1 MKLKIE
7 NRKNKSKIENRKS
20 KIGNRKLEI
29 GNWNLD
35 IGYWILEIA
44 NRKSQIANWK
54 LEIEYWKLEIG
65 YWKLEIGN
73 WKVEIQNFLVYTNVD
88 YHFWFRKYSPIFNFK
103 FDPILGLF
111 GSFGANF
118 GFGVKSKKF
127 FGTFLHR
134 LTTFILDVQPYL

>member
-1 MKLKIE
+1 MLLTDLL
-7 NRKNKSKIENRKS
+7 RKSKIENGKS
-20 KIGNRKLEI
+20 DIGNRQSEIGNRKLKI
-29 GNWNLD
+29 GNW
-35 IGYWILEIA
+35 I
-44 NRKSQIANWK
+44 
-54 LEIEYWKLEIG
+54 
-65 YWKLEIGN
+65 LEIGN

-134 LTTFILDVQPYL
+134 LTTFILDA